1 MISCSEFILFC
12 NFSNCYYGEPLKN
25 AYDVGG
31 MTMRTRVP
39 QPPDHDTMA
48 MDAAGAKSVSGAK
61 KSRGEVPGFPSG
73 FPIDL

>member
-1 MISCSEFILFC
+1 
-12 NFSNCYYGEPLKN
+12 
-25 AYDVGG
+25 

-48 MDAAGAKSVSGAK
+48 MDAAGAKTVSGAK